1 MKLRRL
7 IAVIILNIVIV
18 VTEIIFGVIGN
29 SLGLVADAIHN
40 FSDVIALGISF
51 IALKYAE
58 REVSEK
64 MTYGYIRSEM
74 MAGFVNSIFLIL
86 AMMYV
91 VFESVKKLLS
101 PEPVQGVT
109 MMIVAGVAVLANGLS
124 VMLLRGAGVGHAC
137 HHGHDHEREH
147 GHDLHGENCE
157 VVAHE
162 DVPRR
167 EVEDMNIRAAT
178 LHLLSD
184 VAISA
189 AVILGGLAI
198 TLWQIPAI
206 DPIISILFAVYIT
219 IKGIGILRAT
229 FFSLM
234 DRTDGNLNKIVEAM
248 KEFPEIENIH
258 GVHMT
263 HPSSKDTLFTA
274 HIVVPSKMPMEEV
287 ENLLERIREKLKTMG
302 ITHIVIQ
309 PETRKYARDTILCD
323 GH

>member
-18 VTEIIFGVIGN
+18 VTELIFGVIGN

-40 FSDVIALGISF
+40 FSDVLALGISF

-58 REVSEK
+58 REVSER

-91 VFESVKKLLS
+91 VFESVKKLIA

-109 MMIVAGVAVLANGLS
+109 MMIVAGVAVIANGLS
-124 VMLLRGAGVGHAC
+124 VLLLRGTGAGHT
-137 HHGHDHEREH
+137 HHHDHDHEH
-147 GHDLHGENCE
+147 GHDLQGENCE

-162 DVPRR
+162 EMPKR
-167 EVEDMNIRAAT
+167 EVENMNIRAAT

-184 VAISA
+184 VAISV

-206 DPIISILFAVYIT
+206 DPIISILFAIYIT

-234 DRTDGNLNKIVEAM
+234 DRTDSNLNKIVEAM

-287 ENLLERIREKLKTMG
+287 ENLLERIREKLKSMG

>member
-1 MKLRRL
+1 MKMKRL

-18 VTEIIFGVIGN
+18 VTELIFGVIGN

-40 FSDVIALGISF
+40 FSDVIALGIAF
-51 IALKYAE
+51 IAIKYAE

-91 VFESVKKLLS
+91 VFESVKKLIS

-124 VMLLRGAGVGHAC
+124 VILLRGTGAGHA
-137 HHGHDHEREH
+137 HHHHNHEHDHEDNICEGI
-147 GHDLHGENCE
+147 GHTEI
-157 VVAHE
+157 
-162 DVPRR
+162 PKR
-167 EVEDMNIRAAT
+167 EVQDMNIRAAT

-198 TLWQIPAI
+198 WIWEIPAI
-206 DPIISILFAVYIT
+206 DPIISILFAVFIT
-219 IKGIGILRAT
+219 VKGAGVLKET

-234 DRTDGNLNKIVEAM
+234 DRTDSNLNKIIDTM
-248 KEFPEIENIH
+248 KEFKEVENIH
-258 GVHMT
+258 GVHLT

-287 ENLLERIREKLKTMG
+287 EALLERIRAKLKTMG

>member
-18 VTEIIFGVIGN
+18 VTELIFGVIGN

-40 FSDVIALGISF
+40 FSDVLALGISF

-58 REVSEK
+58 REVSER

-91 VFESVKKLLS
+91 VFESVKKLLA

-109 MMIVAGVAVLANGLS
+109 MMIVAGVAVIANGLS
-124 VMLLRGAGVGHAC
+124 VLLLRGTGAGHT
-137 HHGHDHEREH
+137 HHHDREH
-147 GHDLHGENCE
+147 GHDLQGENCE

-162 DVPRR
+162 EMPKR

-287 ENLLERIREKLKTMG
+287 EGLIERIREKLKSMG